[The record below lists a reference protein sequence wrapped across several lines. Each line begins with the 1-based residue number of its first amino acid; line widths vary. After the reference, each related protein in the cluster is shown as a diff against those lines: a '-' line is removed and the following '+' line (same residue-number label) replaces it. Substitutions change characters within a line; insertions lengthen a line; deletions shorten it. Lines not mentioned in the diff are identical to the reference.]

1 MRCPH
6 VLTRLNQFRIG
17 PDFATVGLSR
27 SVGLRQEP
35 CMSAVHPLPFTTRSG
50 LVLNPHPQRKDW
62 FDEPTTERSIVAE
75 RRHRQERLAGA
86 FRLFARY
93 GFDQG
98 LAGHITARDPE
109 LLDHFWVNPFGL
121 HFSRI
126 RVSDLLLVNA
136 HGEIAIGEGPLNRAA
151 FAIHAAIHEARP
163 EVVSAAHTH
172 SLYGKAWSSL
182 GRRLAPLTQDSCA
195 FYQDHGLFEDFGGV
209 VYETTEGAQIAQELG
224 AQKGVIL
231 KNHGIL
237 TAGPSVE
244 AAAWWYI
251 ALDNACH
258 TQLLAEA
265 AGMPQP
271 IAHEQAAL
279 THSQISSPG
288 GAARSFDALWQG
300 LVAAE
305 PELLT

>member
-1 MRCPH
+1 MNAPAS
-6 VLTRLNQFRIG
+6 TASLNVT
-17 PDFATVGLSR
+17 A
-27 SVGLRQEP
+27 
-35 CMSAVHPLPFTTRSG
+35 SG
-50 LVLNPHPQRKDW
+50 LVLNASPARRDW
-62 FDEPTTERSIVAE
+62 WDEEPPSRTIAQE

-86 FRLFARY
+86 FRLFAQR

-109 LLDHFWVNPFGL
+109 LTDHFWVNPFGL

-136 HGEIAIGEGPLNRAA
+136 SGEIVIGSAPLNRAA
-151 FAIHAAIHEARP
+151 FAIHAALHEARP
-163 EVVSAAHTH
+163 GIIAAAHTH
-172 SLYGKAWSSL
+172 STYGKAWSSL
-182 GRRLAPLTQDSCA
+182 GRKLDPLTQDACA

-209 VYETTEGAQIAQELG
+209 VYETSEGARIAAAVG
-224 AQKGVIL
+224 AHKGVIL

-251 ALDNACH
+251 AMDNACH

-265 AGMPQP
+265 AGTPSP
-271 IAHEQAAL
+271 IPHEQAAL
-279 THSQISSPG
+279 THGQISSPA
-288 GAARSFDALWQG
+288 GAARAFDALWHG

-305 PELLT
+305 PELLE